1 VGVAIVHAPDP
12 FAARSSPTAQA
23 STPTAPSSPVAQSS
37 VPVAPPSPVA
47 QSSVPV
53 APPSPVDDTAA
64 HAPPSSPVGDLTD
77 PFAPSSLVERLAA
90 RLAPTHRVLSVT
102 PREGVAYQ
110 VAAADFIGVLDQFG
124 FASPILVGE
133 RVGCVPLVLVAAWYP
148 ERLGGVILVDP
159 TSEPPAAV
167 HGSGPEAWSLRDC
180 PPDLGAL
187 QARLTCK
194 VLETSAQSADL
205 MHTIE
210 AFLQAQLP

>member
-23 STPTAPSSPVAQSS
+23 STPTAPS
-37 VPVAPPSPVA
+37 SPVA

-110 VAAADFIGVLDQFG
+110 VAAADFLGVLDQFG

-159 TSEPPAAV
+159 TSEPPTV